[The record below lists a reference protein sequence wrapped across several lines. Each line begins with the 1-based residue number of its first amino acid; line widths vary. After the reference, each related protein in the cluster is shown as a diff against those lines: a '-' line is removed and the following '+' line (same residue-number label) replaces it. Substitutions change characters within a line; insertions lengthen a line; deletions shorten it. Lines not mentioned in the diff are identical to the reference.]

1 MNCEITKNIED
12 ADVVIVHKAFAKGG
26 TKILSVANE
35 YRIPIYYVR
44 SNSMAQIQK
53 VLKEALK
60 IEEDEN
66 ETIMGYCDEAEK
78 ALDEV
83 KEAINRIKHGEC
95 DIELAP
101 QNQQIR
107 KMQHEL
113 VEQHNMESVSIGE
126 GDKRHLR
133 IVGGQDYH
141 KAG

>member
-1 MNCEITKNIED
+1 
-12 ADVVIVHKAFAKGG
+12 
-26 TKILSVANE
+26 
-35 YRIPIYYVR
+35 
-44 SNSMAQIQK
+44 
-53 VLKEALK
+53 
-60 IEEDEN
+60 
-66 ETIMGYCDEAEK
+66 MGYCDEAEK

-95 DIELAP
+95 DVELAP
-101 QNQQIR
+101 QNQHIR